1 MVFSISRP
9 RAPQISRSQF
19 VNSLPTVPGFS
30 LCPGSVSFEGTLG
43 TAAAAYD
50 AVESPLKLEHL
61 RTPACLAVIS
71 KAPIP
76 FPSAGT

>member
-19 VNSLPTVPGFS
+19 LNSLRTVPGFS

-43 TAAAAYD
+43 TAAAYD